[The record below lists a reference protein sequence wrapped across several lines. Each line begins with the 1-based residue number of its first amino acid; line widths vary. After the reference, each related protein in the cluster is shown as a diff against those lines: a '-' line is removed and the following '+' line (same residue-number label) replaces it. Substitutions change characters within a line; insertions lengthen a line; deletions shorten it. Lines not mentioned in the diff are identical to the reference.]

1 MWKCGFVEW
10 FSIQKYSGSRISVQ
24 PEEGQCYPMG
34 LSASLINLN
43 LNTRGQLLPYWTE
56 HMWTKSL
63 GLNKDGR

>member
-43 LNTRGQLLPYWTE
+43 LNTRG
-56 HMWTKSL
+56 
-63 GLNKDGR
+63 